1 MKRFLALVLL
11 ALAIGAFWAY
21 SRVTHPYA
29 RFQPPVLTEFAKGTS
44 TRQMAE
50 MLAKAG
56 VIENANWFLLAR
68 ALRSGATL
76 QAGEY
81 EFTRPASPLEVFDR
95 IRRGDIHYY
104 QVTIPEGSNVF
115 DIAKLV
121 EAAGVGTAQEFLKAA
136 LGRTNFELDSSAEGL
151 EGYLFPATY
160 RFTKGTTPR
169 QLIQMMT
176 ARFKRAWSELN
187 PGPVSVRQIVT
198 LASLIEEEAAS
209 PSDRPLIASVFH
221 NRLNRG
227 MTLDC
232 DPTVV
237 YAALLENKYRGTIYR
252 SDLDRQ
258 SPYNTYRN
266 HGLPPGPISNPGI
279 ESLKAALHPA
289 TTDFLFFVAKADGS
303 GTHVFSR
310 TMAEHNKAV
319 LEYRRGQQERKQTGS
334 IAPPGGRAGA
344 RTD

>member
-1 MKRFLALVLL
+1 MKRFFALVLL
-11 ALAIGAFWAY
+11 AAAVLAFWAY
-21 SRVTHPYA
+21 TQVTASYA
-29 RFQPPVLTEFAKGTS
+29 KFQKPVLIEFPKGTS
-44 TRQMAE
+44 TRQMAD

-68 ALRSGATL
+68 AMRPGARL

-81 EFTRPASPLEVFDR
+81 EFARPASPLEVFHR
-95 IRRGDIHYY
+95 IERGDVHYY

-121 EAAGVGTAQEFLKAA
+121 EAAGVGTAPEFLKKA
-136 LGRTNFELDSSAEGL
+136 LARPSFDLDASAEGL

-160 RFTKGTTPR
+160 RFTKGTTST

-176 ARFKRAWSELN
+176 TRFRRAWAELA
-187 PGPVSVRQIVT
+187 PGSANIRQTVI
-198 LASLIEEEAAS
+198 LASLIEEEAAA
-209 PSDRPLIASVFH
+209 PSDRPLISSVFE
-221 NRLNRG
+221 NRLKKG

-252 SDLDRQ
+252 SDLDRL
-258 SPYNTYRN
+258 SPYNTYKN
-266 HGLPPGPISNPGI
+266 PGLPPGPISNPGM

-289 TTDFLFFVAKADGS
+289 QTEYLFFVAKADGS
-303 GTHVFSR
+303 GTHIFSK
-310 TMAEHNKAV
+310 TMAEHNRAV

-334 IAPPGGRAGA
+334 ATPA
-344 RTD
+344 RRRTVAHAD